1 MSKKIDPD
9 ILALKQAKKALLK
22 STSKRMLKA
31 NLDYLMDYFVI
42 HPSQEISLPNTA
54 CTGRVAGVRSNKSK
68 SVDVCPSCGAEGK
81 LRIDPGADDF
91 PVCENCGT
99 RR

>member
-9 ILALKQAKKALLK
+9 ILALKQARKALLK

-42 HPSQEISLPNTA
+42 HPSQEISLPNKA
-54 CTGRVAGVRSNKSK
+54 CSGFAAGRVKNKK
-68 SVDVCPSCGAEGK
+68 NPCVKNV
-81 LRIDPGADDF
+81 
-91 PVCENCGT
+91 T
-99 RR
+99 